1 MTFIEIEKE
10 MEMRSCIA
18 KGIYNRMHE
27 LRFNIEMVLKH
38 FGDYLKLENITKA
51 SASWLIVNA
60 AEKVREMDN
69 TMADVMKM
77 AEECVL
83 MPVEK
88 LWDDDI
94 DGMLKALGQLVDE
107 VAQKSEKTNNDVFR
121 NDACK
126 ELEEYFMV
134 EENVSAIAKIVVRW
148 IGKLRNE
155 MEEAMKVMNNPTE
168 KARLFDKMLENYTDE
183 TMNDDFLWMEN
194 DYGKALVDMASLR
207 DDLKMAL
214 IFGNNHIALMSNLM
228 KSGCTE
234 RQLMTVMEYVKLTEK
249 VRQRNKSA
257 QGDIGLV
264 KVGGTERDRR
274 FSYAVNNVKKEGL
287 IKFGYDWTWIE
298 LYCEG
303 EMKDANFSTPTS
315 FLDYLSVLGIDSLPD
330 RSTLSKK
337 LDLVK
342 GEYPNWTFT
351 DSKNASETM
360 RRKRVVG
367 RFIFHYNNFLRQ

>member
-69 TMADVMKM
+69 TMADVKKM

-126 ELEEYFMV
+126 ELDEYYKV
-134 EENVSAIAKIVVRW
+134 EENVSAIAKIVVVW
-148 IGKLRNE
+148 IGKLRKE
-155 MEEAMKVMNNPTE
+155 MEDAMKIMNNPTE

-183 TMNDDFLWMEN
+183 TMNDDFFWMEN

-207 DDLKMAL
+207 DDLKIAL
-214 IFGNNHIALMSNLM
+214 IFGNNHIALISNLM
-228 KSGCTE
+228 KIGCTE
-234 RQLMTVMEYVKLTEK
+234 RQLMTVLEYVKLTEM
-249 VRQRNKSA
+249 VRQRNIGA

-274 FSYAVNNVKKEGL
+274 FAYAVNNVKKEGL

>member
-10 MEMRSCIA
+10 LEMRNFIS

-126 ELEEYFMV
+126 ELDEYYKV
-134 EENVSAIAKIVVRW
+134 EENVSAIAKIVVGW
-148 IGKLRNE
+148 IGKLRKE
-155 MEEAMKVMNNPTE
+155 MEDAMKIMNNPTE

-207 DDLKMAL
+207 DDLKIAL
-214 IFGNNHIALMSNLM
+214 IFGNNHIALISNLM
-228 KSGCTE
+228 KIGCTE
-234 RQLMTVMEYVKLTEK
+234 RQLMTVMEYVKLTEM

-274 FSYAVNNVKKEGL
+274 FAYAVNNVKKEGL

>member
-10 MEMRSCIA
+10 LEMRNFIS
-18 KGIYNRMHE
+18 KGIYDRMHE

-126 ELEEYFMV
+126 ELDEYYKV
-134 EENVSAIAKIVVRW
+134 EENVSAIAKIVVVW
-148 IGKLRNE
+148 IGKLRKE
-155 MEEAMKVMNNPTE
+155 MEDAMKIMNNPTE

-207 DDLKMAL
+207 DDLKIAL

-234 RQLMTVMEYVKLTEK
+234 RQLMTVMEYVKLTEM

-274 FSYAVNNVKKEGL
+274 FAYAVNNVKKEGL

>member
-27 LRFNIEMVLKH
+27 LRINIEMVLKH

-88 LWDDDI
+88 VWDDDI
-94 DGMLKALGQLVDE
+94 DGMLKVLGQLVDE
-107 VAQKSEKTNNDVFR
+107 VAQKSEKSNYLVFG

-126 ELEEYFMV
+126 ELDDYYKV
-134 EENVSAIAKIVVRW
+134 EENVSAIAKIVVGW
-148 IGKLRNE
+148 IGKLRKE
-155 MEEAMKVMNNPTE
+155 MEDAMKIMNNPTE

-194 DYGKALVDMASLR
+194 DYGKALIDMASLR
-207 DDLKMAL
+207 DDLKIAL

-234 RQLMTVMEYVKLTEK
+234 RQLMTVMEYVKLTEM
-249 VRQRNKSA
+249 VRQRNIGA

-264 KVGGTERDRR
+264 NVSGTERDRR
-274 FSYAVNNVKKEGL
+274 FAYAVNNVKKEGL

>member
-10 MEMRSCIA
+10 LEMRNFIS
-18 KGIYNRMHE
+18 KGIYDRMHE

-155 MEEAMKVMNNPTE
+155 MEDAMKVMNNPTE

-274 FSYAVNNVKKEGL
+274 FAYAVNNVKKEGL

>member
-69 TMADVMKM
+69 TMADVKKM

-126 ELEEYFMV
+126 ELDEYYKV
-134 EENVSAIAKIVVRW
+134 EENVSAIAKIVVVW
-148 IGKLRNE
+148 IGKLRKE
-155 MEEAMKVMNNPTE
+155 MEDAMKIMNNPTE

-183 TMNDDFLWMEN
+183 TMNDDFFWMEN

-207 DDLKMAL
+207 DDLKIAL
-214 IFGNNHIALMSNLM
+214 IFGNNHIALISNLM

-234 RQLMTVMEYVKLTEK
+234 RQLMTVMEFVKLTEK

-274 FSYAVNNVKKEGL
+274 FAYAVNNVKKEGL

>member
-1 MTFIEIEKE
+1 MDFFEIEKE
-10 MEMRSCIA
+10 LEMRSCIS
-18 KGIYNRMHE
+18 KGIYDRMHE

-38 FGDYLKLENITKA
+38 LGEYLKMENIPKA
-51 SASWLIVNA
+51 SASWLIVYA

-126 ELEEYFMV
+126 ELDEYYKV
-134 EENVSAIAKIVVRW
+134 EENVSAIAKIVVGW
-148 IGKLRNE
+148 IGKLRKE
-155 MEEAMKVMNNPTE
+155 MEDAMKVMNNPTE

-207 DDLKMAL
+207 DDLKIAL

-274 FSYAVNNVKKEGL
+274 FAYAVNNVKKEGL

-303 EMKDANFSTPTS
+303 EMTDANFSTPAS

-330 RSTLSKK
+330 RTTLAKK
-337 LDLVK
+337 VDMVK
-342 GEYPNWTFT
+342 GEYPNWTFS

>member
-10 MEMRSCIA
+10 LEMRNFIS
-18 KGIYNRMHE
+18 KGIYDRMHE

-126 ELEEYFMV
+126 ELDEYYKV
-134 EENVSAIAKIVVRW
+134 EENVSAIAKIVVVW
-148 IGKLRNE
+148 IGKLRKE
-155 MEEAMKVMNNPTE
+155 MEDAMKIMNNPTE

-183 TMNDDFLWMEN
+183 TMNDDFFWMEN

-207 DDLKMAL
+207 DDLKIAL
-214 IFGNNHIALMSNLM
+214 IFGNNHIALISNLM
-228 KSGCTE
+228 KIGCTE
-234 RQLMTVMEYVKLTEK
+234 RQLMTVLEYVKLTEM

-274 FSYAVNNVKKEGL
+274 FAYAVNNVKKEGL

>member
-27 LRFNIEMVLKH
+27 LRINIEMVLKH

-88 LWDDDI
+88 VWDDDI
-94 DGMLKALGQLVDE
+94 DGMLKVLGQLVDE
-107 VAQKSEKTNNDVFR
+107 VAQKSEKSNYLVFG

-126 ELEEYFMV
+126 ELDDYYKV
-134 EENVSAIAKIVVRW
+134 EENVSAIAKIVVGW
-148 IGKLRNE
+148 IGKLRKE
-155 MEEAMKVMNNPTE
+155 MEDAMKIMNNPTE

-194 DYGKALVDMASLR
+194 DYGKALIDMASLR
-207 DDLKMAL
+207 DDLKIAL

-234 RQLMTVMEYVKLTEK
+234 RQLMTVMEYVKLTEM

-274 FSYAVNNVKKEGL
+274 FAYAVNNVKKEGL

>member
-10 MEMRSCIA
+10 LEMRNYIS

-126 ELEEYFMV
+126 ELDEYYKV
-134 EENVSAIAKIVVRW
+134 EENVSAIAKIVVVW
-148 IGKLRNE
+148 IGKLRKE
-155 MEEAMKVMNNPTE
+155 MEDAMKIMNNPTE

-183 TMNDDFLWMEN
+183 TMNDDFLWMEI

-207 DDLKMAL
+207 DDLKIAL

-274 FSYAVNNVKKEGL
+274 FAYAVNNVKKEGL

>member
-10 MEMRSCIA
+10 LEMRSCIA

-27 LRFNIEMVLKH
+27 LRINIEMVLKH

-69 TMADVMKM
+69 TMADVKKM

-126 ELEEYFMV
+126 ELDEYYKV
-134 EENVSAIAKIVVRW
+134 EENVSAIAKIVVVW
-148 IGKLRNE
+148 IGKLRKE
-155 MEEAMKVMNNPTE
+155 MEDAMKIMNNPTE

-183 TMNDDFLWMEN
+183 TMNDDFFWMEN

-207 DDLKMAL
+207 DDLKIAL
-214 IFGNNHIALMSNLM
+214 IFGNNHIALISNLM
-228 KSGCTE
+228 KIGCTE
-234 RQLMTVMEYVKLTEK
+234 RQLMTVLEYVKLTEM

-274 FSYAVNNVKKEGL
+274 FAYAVNNVKKEGL

>member
-10 MEMRSCIA
+10 LEMRNFIS

-107 VAQKSEKTNNDVFR
+107 VAQKSEKSNYLVFG

-126 ELEEYFMV
+126 ELDDYYKV
-134 EENVSAIAKIVVRW
+134 EENVSAIAKIVVGW
-148 IGKLRNE
+148 IGKLRKE
-155 MEEAMKVMNNPTE
+155 MEDAMKIMNNPTE

-183 TMNDDFLWMEN
+183 TMNDDFFWMEN

-207 DDLKMAL
+207 DDLKIAL
-214 IFGNNHIALMSNLM
+214 IFGNNHIALISNLM
-228 KSGCTE
+228 KIGCTE
-234 RQLMTVMEYVKLTEK
+234 RQLMTVLEYVKLTEM

-274 FSYAVNNVKKEGL
+274 FAYAVNNVKKEGL

>member
-126 ELEEYFMV
+126 ELDEYYKV
-134 EENVSAIAKIVVRW
+134 EENVSAIAKIVVGW
-148 IGKLRNE
+148 IGKLRKE
-155 MEEAMKVMNNPTE
+155 MEDAMKIMNNPTE

-207 DDLKMAL
+207 DDLKIAL
-214 IFGNNHIALMSNLM
+214 IFGNNHIALISNLM
-228 KSGCTE
+228 KIGCTE
-234 RQLMTVMEYVKLTEK
+234 RQLMTVLEYVKLTEM
-249 VRQRNKSA
+249 VRQRNKSP

-274 FSYAVNNVKKEGL
+274 FAYAVNNVKKEGL

>member
-27 LRFNIEMVLKH
+27 LRINIEMVLKH

-126 ELEEYFMV
+126 ELDDYYKV
-134 EENVSAIAKIVVRW
+134 EENVSAIAKIVVGW
-148 IGKLRNE
+148 IGKLRKE
-155 MEEAMKVMNNPTE
+155 MEDAMKIMNNPTE

-207 DDLKMAL
+207 DDLKIAL
-214 IFGNNHIALMSNLM
+214 IFGNNHIALISNLM
-228 KSGCTE
+228 KIGCTE
-234 RQLMTVMEYVKLTEK
+234 RQLMTVLEYVKLTEM

-274 FSYAVNNVKKEGL
+274 FAYAVNNVKKEGL

>member
-69 TMADVMKM
+69 TMADVKKM

-126 ELEEYFMV
+126 ELDEYYKV
-134 EENVSAIAKIVVRW
+134 EENVSAIAKIVVVW
-148 IGKLRNE
+148 IGKLRKE
-155 MEEAMKVMNNPTE
+155 MEDAMKIMNNPTE

-183 TMNDDFLWMEN
+183 TMNDDFFWMEN

-207 DDLKMAL
+207 DDLKIAL
-214 IFGNNHIALMSNLM
+214 IFGNNHIALISNLM
-228 KSGCTE
+228 KIGCTE
-234 RQLMTVMEYVKLTEK
+234 RQLMTVLEYVKLTEM

-274 FSYAVNNVKKEGL
+274 FAYAVNNVKKEGL

>member
-10 MEMRSCIA
+10 LEMRNFIS

-60 AEKVREMDN
+60 AEKVREMAN

-126 ELEEYFMV
+126 ELDDYCKV
-134 EENVSAIAKIVVRW
+134 EENVSAIAKIVVGW
-148 IGKLRNE
+148 IGKLRKE
-155 MEEAMKVMNNPTE
+155 MEDAMKIMNNPTE

-207 DDLKMAL
+207 DDLKIAL

-234 RQLMTVMEYVKLTEK
+234 RQLMTVMEYVKLTEM

-274 FSYAVNNVKKEGL
+274 FAYAVNNVKKEGL

>member
-10 MEMRSCIA
+10 LEMRNFIS
-18 KGIYNRMHE
+18 KGIYDRMHE

-107 VAQKSEKTNNDVFR
+107 VAQKSEKSNYLVFG

-126 ELEEYFMV
+126 ELDEYYKV
-134 EENVSAIAKIVVRW
+134 EENVSAIAKIVVGW
-148 IGKLRNE
+148 IGKLRKE
-155 MEEAMKVMNNPTE
+155 MENAMKIMNNPTE

-207 DDLKMAL
+207 DDLKIAL
-214 IFGNNHIALMSNLM
+214 IFGNNHIALISNLM

-234 RQLMTVMEYVKLTEK
+234 RQLMTVLEYVKLTEK
-249 VRQRNKSA
+249 VRLKNKSA

-274 FSYAVNNVKKEGL
+274 FAYAVNNVKKEGL

>member
-10 MEMRSCIA
+10 LEMRNFIY

-214 IFGNNHIALMSNLM
+214 IFGNNHIALLSNLM
-228 KSGCTE
+228 KSGC
-234 RQLMTVMEYVKLTEK
+234 
-249 VRQRNKSA
+249 
-257 QGDIGLV
+257 
-264 KVGGTERDRR
+264 
-274 FSYAVNNVKKEGL
+274 
-287 IKFGYDWTWIE
+287 
-298 LYCEG
+298 
-303 EMKDANFSTPTS
+303 
-315 FLDYLSVLGIDSLPD
+315 PD
-330 RSTLSKK
+330 R
-337 LDLVK
+337 
-342 GEYPNWTFT
+342 
-351 DSKNASETM
+351 
-360 RRKRVVG
+360 
-367 RFIFHYNNFLRQ
+367 Q

>member
-10 MEMRSCIA
+10 LEMRNFIS

-126 ELEEYFMV
+126 ELDEYYKV
-134 EENVSAIAKIVVRW
+134 EENVSAIAKIVVGW
-148 IGKLRNE
+148 IGKLRKE
-155 MEEAMKVMNNPTE
+155 MEDAMKIMNNPTE

-207 DDLKMAL
+207 DDLKIAL
-214 IFGNNHIALMSNLM
+214 IFGNNHIALMSNRM

-234 RQLMTVMEYVKLTEK
+234 RQLMTVLEYVKLTEM

-274 FSYAVNNVKKEGL
+274 FAYAVNNVKKEGL

>member
-10 MEMRSCIA
+10 LEMRNFIS
-18 KGIYNRMHE
+18 KGIYDRMHE

-126 ELEEYFMV
+126 ELDEYYKV
-134 EENVSAIAKIVVRW
+134 EENVSAIAKIVVGW
-148 IGKLRNE
+148 IANLRKE
-155 MEEAMKVMNNPTE
+155 MEDAMKIMNNPTE

-207 DDLKMAL
+207 DDLKIAL

-234 RQLMTVMEYVKLTEK
+234 RQLMTVLEYVKLTEM

-274 FSYAVNNVKKEGL
+274 FAYAVNNVKKEGL

>member
-27 LRFNIEMVLKH
+27 LRINIEMVLKH

-126 ELEEYFMV
+126 ELDEYYKV
-134 EENVSAIAKIVVRW
+134 EENVSAIAKIVVVW
-148 IGKLRNE
+148 IGKLRKE
-155 MEEAMKVMNNPTE
+155 MEDAMKIMNNPTE

-183 TMNDDFLWMEN
+183 TMNDDFFWMEN

-207 DDLKMAL
+207 DDLKIAL
-214 IFGNNHIALMSNLM
+214 IFGNNHIALISNLM
-228 KSGCTE
+228 KIGCTE
-234 RQLMTVMEYVKLTEK
+234 RQLMTVLEYVKLTEM

-274 FSYAVNNVKKEGL
+274 FAYAVNNVKKEGL

-303 EMKDANFSTPTS
+303 EMTDANFSTPAS

-330 RSTLSKK
+330 RTTLAKK
-337 LDLVK
+337 VDMVK
-342 GEYPNWTFT
+342 GKYPNWTFS

-367 RFIFHYNNFLRQ
+367 RFIFHYNKFLRQ

>member
-10 MEMRSCIA
+10 LEMRNFIS

-107 VAQKSEKTNNDVFR
+107 VAQKSEKSNYLVFG

-126 ELEEYFMV
+126 ELDEYYKV
-134 EENVSAIAKIVVRW
+134 EENVSAIAKIVVGW
-148 IGKLRNE
+148 IGKLRKE
-155 MEEAMKVMNNPTE
+155 MENAMKIMNNPTE

-207 DDLKMAL
+207 DDLKIAL
-214 IFGNNHIALMSNLM
+214 IFGNNHIALISNLM

-234 RQLMTVMEYVKLTEK
+234 RQLMTVLEYVKLTEM
-249 VRQRNKSA
+249 VRQRNKGA

-274 FSYAVNNVKKEGL
+274 FAYAVNNVKKEGL

>member
-10 MEMRSCIA
+10 LEMRSCIA

-27 LRFNIEMVLKH
+27 LRINIEMVLKH

-69 TMADVMKM
+69 TMADVKKM

-126 ELEEYFMV
+126 ELDEYYKV
-134 EENVSAIAKIVVRW
+134 EENVSAIAKIVVVW
-148 IGKLRNE
+148 IGKLRKE
-155 MEEAMKVMNNPTE
+155 MEDAMKIMNNPTE

-183 TMNDDFLWMEN
+183 TMNDDFFWMEN

-207 DDLKMAL
+207 DDLKIAL

-249 VRQRNKSA
+249 VRQRNKGA

-264 KVGGTERDRR
+264 NVSGTERDRR
-274 FSYAVNNVKKEGL
+274 FAYAVNNVKKEGL

>member
-10 MEMRSCIA
+10 LEMRNFIS

-60 AEKVREMDN
+60 AEKVREMAN

-126 ELEEYFMV
+126 ELDDYCKV
-134 EENVSAIAKIVVRW
+134 EENVSAIAKIVVGW
-148 IGKLRNE
+148 IGKLRKE
-155 MEEAMKVMNNPTE
+155 MEDAMKIMNNPTE

-207 DDLKMAL
+207 DDLKIAL

-234 RQLMTVMEYVKLTEK
+234 RQLMTVLEYVKLTEM

-274 FSYAVNNVKKEGL
+274 FAYAVNNVKKEGL

>member
-60 AEKVREMDN
+60 AEKVREMAN
-69 TMADVMKM
+69 SMADVKKM

-88 LWDDDI
+88 LWDEDI

-107 VAQKSEKTNNDVFR
+107 VAQKSEKSNYLGFG

-126 ELEEYFMV
+126 ELDEYYKV
-134 EENVSAIAKIVVRW
+134 EENVSAIAKIVVGW
-148 IGKLRNE
+148 IGKLRKE
-155 MEEAMKVMNNPTE
+155 MEDAMKVMNNPTE

-207 DDLKMAL
+207 DDLKIAL

-234 RQLMTVMEYVKLTEK
+234 RQLMTVMEYVKLTEM
-249 VRQRNKSA
+249 VRQRNKGA

-264 KVGGTERDRR
+264 KVVGTERDRR
-274 FSYAVNNVKKEGL
+274 FAYAVNNVKKEGL

>member
-10 MEMRSCIA
+10 LEMRNFIS
-18 KGIYNRMHE
+18 KGIYDRMHE

-69 TMADVMKM
+69 TMADVKKM

-126 ELEEYFMV
+126 ELDDYCKV
-134 EENVSAIAKIVVRW
+134 EENVSAIAKIVVGW
-148 IGKLRNE
+148 IGKLRKE
-155 MEEAMKVMNNPTE
+155 MENAMKIMNNPTE

-207 DDLKMAL
+207 DDLKIAL

-234 RQLMTVMEYVKLTEK
+234 RQLMTVMEYVKLTEM

-274 FSYAVNNVKKEGL
+274 FAYAVNNVKKEGL

>member
-1 MTFIEIEKE
+1 MTFTELEKE

-27 LRFNIEMVLKH
+27 LRINIEMVLKH

-94 DGMLKALGQLVDE
+94 DGMLKVLGQLVDE
-107 VAQKSEKTNNDVFR
+107 VAQKSEKSNYLVFG

-126 ELEEYFMV
+126 ELDDYYKV
-134 EENVSAIAKIVVRW
+134 EENVSAIAKIVVGW
-148 IGKLRNE
+148 IGKLRKE
-155 MEEAMKVMNNPTE
+155 MENAMKIMNNPTE

-207 DDLKMAL
+207 DDLKIAL

-274 FSYAVNNVKKEGL
+274 FAYAVNNVKKEGL

>member
-10 MEMRSCIA
+10 LEMRNFIS

-107 VAQKSEKTNNDVFR
+107 VAQKSEKSNYLVFG

-126 ELEEYFMV
+126 ELDEYYKV
-134 EENVSAIAKIVVRW
+134 EENVSAIAKIVVGW
-148 IGKLRNE
+148 IGKLRKE
-155 MEEAMKVMNNPTE
+155 MENAMKIMNNPTE

-207 DDLKMAL
+207 DDLKIAL
-214 IFGNNHIALMSNLM
+214 IFGNNHIALISNLM

-234 RQLMTVMEYVKLTEK
+234 RQLMTVLEYVKLTEK
-249 VRQRNKSA
+249 VRLKNKSA

-274 FSYAVNNVKKEGL
+274 FAYAVNNVKKEGL

>member
-10 MEMRSCIA
+10 LEMRNFIS
-18 KGIYNRMHE
+18 KGIYDRMHE

-126 ELEEYFMV
+126 ELDEYYKV
-134 EENVSAIAKIVVRW
+134 EENVSAIAKIVVVW
-148 IGKLRNE
+148 IGKLRKE
-155 MEEAMKVMNNPTE
+155 MEDAMKIMNNPTE

-207 DDLKMAL
+207 DDLKIAL
-214 IFGNNHIALMSNLM
+214 IFGNNHIALISNLM
-228 KSGCTE
+228 KIGCTE
-234 RQLMTVMEYVKLTEK
+234 RQLMTVLEYVKLTEM

-274 FSYAVNNVKKEGL
+274 FAYAVNNVKKEGL

>member
-10 MEMRSCIA
+10 LEMRSCIA
-18 KGIYNRMHE
+18 KGIYDRMHE

-107 VAQKSEKTNNDVFR
+107 VAQKSEKTNNNVFR

-126 ELEEYFMV
+126 ELDEYCKV
-134 EENVSAIAKIVVRW
+134 EENVSAIAKIVVGW
-148 IGKLRNE
+148 IGKLRKE
-155 MEEAMKVMNNPTE
+155 MEDAMKIMNNPTE

-207 DDLKMAL
+207 DDLKIAL
-214 IFGNNHIALMSNLM
+214 IFGNNHIALISNLM
-228 KSGCTE
+228 KIGCTE
-234 RQLMTVMEYVKLTEK
+234 RQLMTVIEYVKLTEM

-274 FSYAVNNVKKEGL
+274 FAYAVNNVKKEGL